1 MRINANLI
9 LPTSH
14 VGIKMDAHS
23 PSYSPHN
30 PVRVYNRWRGW
41 MNTATSNWMVNG
53 GLVNGKMRTFYSFWI
68 KMQTRT
74 AHYQFSVFNFQLNWP
89 AHYQFSV
96 ISYPLSVCSFKFA
109 PFASAAGARSPPT
122 PSAVR
127 CIRQQRSEW
136 WLSQWWMVKTRTFYS
151 FFDAV
156 VGLID
161 QQPNL
166 AVLQSIAEMT
176 PTGL

>member
-1 MRINANLI
+1 MNDWNAAKIRAKQMPKFVLWNI
-9 LPTSH
+9 GAP
-14 VGIKMDAHS
+14 
-23 PSYSPHN
+23 N
-30 PVRVYNRWRGW
+30 PVSGCKPWRRLDAYGNKGVNSQW
-41 MNTATSNWMVNG
+41 SMVNG
-53 GLVNGKMRTFYSFWI
+53 GLVNGQWWMVKTRTFYSFWI

-74 AHYQFSVFNFQLNWP
+74 